1 MRVDDDDLPRRR
13 DDVLTA
19 LTRQPLDPLSVD
31 ELDDRITALE
41 GEIARI
47 KAHRSAATSQKAA
60 AEALFRKS

>member
-1 MRVDDDDLPRRR
+1 MDDDDLPRRR

-31 ELDDRITALE
+31 ELDDRIAALE

-47 KAHRSAATSQKAA
+47 RAHRSAATSQKAA